1 MKRIKEAA
9 LAASVGLLSVPALAA
24 VDEKI
29 TAAITGG
36 FDDAKSVA
44 VLILGGLAA
53 IFSIML
59 IRRFIR

>member
-9 LAASVGLLSVPALAA
+9 LVASVGILSLPAMAE
-24 VDEKI
+24 VDQKI
-29 TAAITGG
+29 TTAISGG
-36 FDDAKSVA
+36 FDDAKGVA

-59 IRRFIR
+59 IRRFLR

>member
-9 LAASVGLLSVPALAA
+9 LAASVGILSVPALAA

-29 TAAITGG
+29 TSAITTG

-44 VLILGGLAA
+44 VLILGGLAVL
-53 IFSIML
+53 FSIML
-59 IRRFIR
+59 IRKYLR